1 MLSLS
6 YLKPKIEIDNTLFIM
21 HNFLFDAAKLQK
33 SMRKECVTSV
43 PPLYFAQ
50 DFFKFTVLFNANP
63 FT

>member
-1 MLSLS
+1 
-6 YLKPKIEIDNTLFIM
+6 M

-50 DFFKFTVLFNANP
+50 DFFKFTALFNANP

>member
-1 MLSLS
+1 
-6 YLKPKIEIDNTLFIM
+6 M

-33 SMRKECVTSV
+33 SMRKECVSTSV